1 MEKIDLRELNKM
13 TKTFRACHRALK
25 KITEGDDI
33 DVVFFNS
40 YGRGYVSMPVLDEA
54 GLRRFFTQS
63 LESEM
68 TKLRKRFS
76 DMGID
81 SMDVDKRK
89 SKKAKLAAVGA

>member
-25 KITEGDDI
+25 RLNEGDEFDA
-33 DVVFFNS
+33 VFFNS
-40 YGRGYVSMPVLDEA
+40 YGRGYVSIPILDETA
-54 GLRRFFTQS
+54 ARKYFTQS

-68 TKLRKRFS
+68 SRLRKRFS

-81 SMDVDKRK
+81 PLDVDGRKK
-89 SKKAKLAAVGA
+89 SKATLKVAK